1 MTIEFLYSPQAKNI
15 TELYD
20 FLKDFFELFF
30 ENPTIN
36 KHSYEDF
43 SKVEK
48 SIKKSDAVFAT
59 KEAFDAINPTQNE
72 TENSGY
78 IKKYKKS
85 PFFVF
90 PQSPETNDRFSAE
103 IYKNFILKNP
113 AKSVAFKTLCTS
125 SKSISAINNALFD
138 FLRLENPTV
147 KTVLKNERTIIKI
160 VATADSD
167 EMANGILSDTS
178 DNIQMILGDIVYS
191 QSDSKIENA
200 VVNRLIEQKITV
212 STAESCTAGL
222 LSSKITAVA
231 NSSSIFEIGISAYSK
246 RIKNAALGV
255 ENATLEKY
263 GAVSPQTAAEMA
275 TGIREL
281 SGSDIGLSVTG
292 VAGPSTSEGKPIGLV
307 YIALADR
314 EKVWVLKLNIGENF
328 TREQIRQTTCFEI
341 LDLARRYLYCKNP
354 PLEGGTPIGTPL
366 NVLYEQPH
374 YIKING
380 LAPNFSSE
388 SESRFLRP
396 IITDT
401 PDTQEEISNISQT
414 YDSFKTEVILSNAKT
429 NSQEF
434 VLDDDTD
441 DNSDFEN
448 GFKVSFPDFSKSE
461 SDIKKSGISSYF
473 KEKFSKLK
481 EKFQNKTFVK
491 KFALNGMIALL
502 IVAVVSVTA
511 YVGIYFKSASKN
523 NELIST
529 LKSSWKQNDIR
540 DISGKYIA
548 FSPLQE
554 INPDITAWITIA
566 GSEIDLPICVNK
578 DGYYSNHNYL
588 SKLSRYGAIYFD
600 KSCTVSK
607 NKVSQN
613 LIVYGNNTGDGTM
626 FSYLSELKNI
636 KSAKQTPVITLT
648 TQYDEFDYQIFA
660 VMTVASDPDDDNGVL
675 FKYNKTYFSSK
686 EEFDLWIA
694 EVRLRSIIGSKLPV
708 EYGTE
713 LITLV
718 TDSNDFKGAK
728 TVVVAAKTDLSDQNT
743 NSELFVN
750 QSTRYPQIWYDL
762 HNARNPYAGYIVRLD
777 TESSESNIS
786 SAESETSSDLSEPSE
801 SSSQPTET
809 DRPATPS
816 RPTVSKP
823 SESKPTPSV
832 PESSPSSAT
841 SSDNSDGNN
850 SSESSENSSS
860 ENSSSSSD
868 VSSGT
873 SSSKPSEGSESENNG
888 THESE

>member
-1 MTIEFLYSPQAKNI
+1 MTIEFLYSPHAKNT

-20 FLKDFFELFF
+20 FLKEFFELFF

-36 KHSYEDF
+36 KHSCEDF

-48 SIKKSDAVFAT
+48 NLKKSDAVFAT
-59 KEAFDAINPTQNE
+59 KEAFDAISPTQNE
-72 TENSGY
+72 IGNSEY

-85 PFFVF
+85 LFFVF
-90 PQSPETNDRFSAE
+90 PQSSERNDRVSVE

-138 FLRLENPTV
+138 FSQLENPAV
-147 KTVLKNERTIIKI
+147 KVVLKNERVRIKI
-160 VATADSD
+160 FSTADSD
-167 EMANGILSDTS
+167 ETANEILSDTS
-178 DNIQMILGDIVYS
+178 NNIQMILGDIVYS
-191 QSDSKIENA
+191 HSDSKIENA
-200 VVNRLIEQKITV
+200 VVNRLIEQKLTV

-255 ENATLEKY
+255 ENTTLEKY

-281 SGSDIGLSVTG
+281 SGSNIGLSVTG
-292 VAGPSTSEGKPIGLV
+292 VAGPSTSEGKPVGLV

-314 EKVWVLKLNIGENF
+314 EKVWVLELNIGENL
-328 TREQIRQTTCFEI
+328 TREQIRQTACFEI
-341 LDLARRYLYCKNP
+341 LDLARRYLYCKTSL
-354 PLEGGTPIGTPL
+354 LEGGTPIGTPL

-380 LAPNFSSE
+380 LAHNFFLE
-388 SESRFLRP
+388 SESRFLSP

-401 PDTQEEISNISQT
+401 PDTQEKNSNISKA
-414 YDSFKTEVILSNAKT
+414 YDSFKTELILSDDKT
-429 NSQEF
+429 TSLEF
-434 VLDDDTD
+434 DLEDTD
-441 DNSDFEN
+441 DNSEFEN
-448 GFKVSFPDFSKSE
+448 GFKVSFTDFSESE
-461 SDIKKSGISSYF
+461 RNTQKSGISNLF
-473 KEKFSKLK
+473 KENFSKLK
-481 EKFQNKTFVK
+481 KKFQDKTFVK
-491 KFALNGMIALL
+491 KFALNGMIAL
-502 IVAVVSVTA
+502 IIFAVVSVTA
-511 YVGIYFKSASKN
+511 YVGIYFKSAAKN

-588 SKLSRYGAIYFD
+588 SKLSRYGAIHFD

-686 EEFDLWIA
+686 EEFDLWIT
-694 EVRLRSIIGSKLPV
+694 EVRLRSIIGSKLSI

-728 TVVVAAKTDLSDQNT
+728 TVVVAAKTDLSDQST
-743 NSELFVN
+743 DSELFVN

-762 HNARNPYAGYIVRLD
+762 HNARNPYAGYIVKLD
-777 TESSESNIS
+777 PESSESNIS
-786 SAESETSSDLSEPSE
+786 SVESETSSDLSEPSD

-809 DRPATPS
+809 NRPTAPS

-823 SESKPTPSV
+823 TESKPTPSV

-841 SSDNSDGNN
+841 SSNNSSSDN